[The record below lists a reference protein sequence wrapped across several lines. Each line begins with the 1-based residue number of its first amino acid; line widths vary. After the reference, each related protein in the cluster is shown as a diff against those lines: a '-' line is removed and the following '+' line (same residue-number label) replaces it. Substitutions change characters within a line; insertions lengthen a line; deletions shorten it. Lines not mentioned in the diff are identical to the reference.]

1 MDTIV
6 EDILV
11 PEGDKFFFSSF
22 EHRPKING
30 QSDCLGECCGLGT
43 VASHDQS
50 WHTVNTV
57 HETTVWVHNCFRA
70 APWGHYWGRTEDCFL
85 GTGALFGMGSVQ

>member
-43 VASHDQS
+43 VASHD
-50 WHTVNTV
+50 
-57 HETTVWVHNCFRA
+57 
-70 APWGHYWGRTEDCFL
+70 
-85 GTGALFGMGSVQ
+85 